1 MELLNEDRQSEL
13 LSQPESGMGYQN
25 VTIMLRGGEERRGT
39 VFNTEYLLYSEEPVS
54 LLQRITEPSQRL
66 LMLERKELGF
76 GERILSL
83 KVIQSET
90 KLSSRVR
97 ESSLSK
103 TTSSGADEAPEKELQ
118 EEEEFKRFSAY
129 ANDRRVTP
137 SGGLLPG
144 SYATTAED
152 AKQVKTG
159 HDAVKRYALPNPKPA
174 LHVFTID
181 PPVTTKLK
189 RGIAQPAYGQPG
201 GGVEVI
207 FVNGSPDKTVIG
219 PAQIPP

>member
-1 MELLNEDRQSEL
+1 
-13 LSQPESGMGYQN
+13 MGYQN
-25 VTIMLRGGEERRGT
+25 VTIIPRGGEERRGI
-39 VFNTEYLLYSEEPVS
+39 VFNTEYLLYSGEPVS

-66 LMLERKELGF
+66 LMSERKELGF

-90 KLSSRVR
+90 RLSSRVR
-97 ESSLSK
+97 ETSLPK
-103 TTSSGADEAPEKELQ
+103 ATSSGADEATEEELQ

-137 SGGLLPG
+137 SRGLLPG

-159 HDAVKRYALPNPKPA
+159 RAAL
-174 LHVFTID
+174 
-181 PPVTTKLK
+181 
-189 RGIAQPAYGQPG
+189 
-201 GGVEVI
+201 
-207 FVNGSPDKTVIG
+207 
-219 PAQIPP
+219 